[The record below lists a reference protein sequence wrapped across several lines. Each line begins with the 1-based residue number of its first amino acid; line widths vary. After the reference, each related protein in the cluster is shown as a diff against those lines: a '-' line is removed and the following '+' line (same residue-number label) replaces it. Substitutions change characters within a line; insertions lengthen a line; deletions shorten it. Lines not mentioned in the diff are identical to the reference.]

1 MKKILGYQRPD
12 GQVGIRNHIAL
23 VYTND
28 CSKVTARHVAAIAPN
43 THVFGWPHGCHWSQD
58 AFNKLVALCSH
69 PNVGGAVIFGI
80 GCERIRA
87 ADVAAQVAKTG
98 KPTAWVNIEDGGGS
112 IKAIEAGLRH
122 VLRITR
128 EATDAPRVELAPQD
142 LILAVDCAAS
152 DSTSGLASN
161 PATGVA
167 VDFHVDRGAIT
178 YFLDV
183 PEELIGCGDC
193 LAARAC
199 NHTVAAELRRVA
211 AVAPDDPK
219 IKPPYGNIRGGITTF
234 REKAAGALAKS
245 GTRPIQ
251 GVITDFKR
259 PTKGGLYLV
268 SAPPDAWTNDS
279 DPQCVQIMAACGA
292 HLVVETTGC
301 GTVTG
306 GVVAPVIKVCA
317 NPDTCR
323 REPDNIDVDIS
334 GIIKGEMSIVDAG
347 RIIYDEVMAV
357 AAGRLT
363 YAEILGHFED

>member
-1 MKKILGYQRPD
+1 LQKILGYQRPD
-12 GQVGIRNHIAL
+12 GQVGIRNHVAI

-28 CSKVTARHVAAIAPN
+28 CSKVTARQIAGIVPSA
-43 THVFGWPHGCHWSQD
+43 HVFGWPHGCHWSQD
-58 AFNKLVALCSH
+58 AFNKLVALGSH
-69 PNVGGAVIFGI
+69 PNVGGVLVLGI

-87 ADVAAQVAKTG
+87 ADVAAAIAKTG
-98 KPTAWVNIEDGGGS
+98 KPTGWVNIEEIGGS
-112 IKAIEAGLRH
+112 IKAIEHGLRQFLKISR
-122 VLRITR
+122 V
-128 EATDAPRVELAPQD
+128 ASDAPRVELELKD

-167 VDFHVDRGAIT
+167 VDFHVDRGAKT

-199 NHTVAAELRRVA
+199 SHTVAADLRRLA
-211 AVAPDDPK
+211 AVAPDNPK

-251 GVITDFKR
+251 GVITDFKK
-259 PTKGGLYLV
+259 PSEAGLYLV
-268 SAPPDAWTNDS
+268 SAPPEAWTNDS

-292 HLVVETTGC
+292 HVVVETTGC

-317 NPDTCR
+317 NPDTCQ
-323 REPDNIDVDIS
+323 REPDNIDVDVS
-334 GIIKGEMSIVDAG
+334 GIIKGTMSIVDAG
-347 RIIYDEVMAV
+347 HLIYNEVLAV

-363 YAEILGHFED
+363 YAEILGHLED